1 MTKQTL
7 EKANEI
13 VRILEAINKTQGI
26 MRYPY
31 PTLYHER
38 QEVCFVAFD
47 KQTLSE
53 LRTAIEEVLDRRK
66 KDLGKELEEL

>member
-13 VRILEAINKTQGI
+13 VRILQAIDKTQGI

-38 QEVCFVAFD
+38 EEVCFVAFD
-47 KQTLSE
+47 KQTLGE

-66 KDLGKELEEL
+66 EDLKKELEEL

>member
-13 VRILEAINKTQGI
+13 VRILQAINKTQGI

-31 PTLYHER
+31 PTLYHESE
-38 QEVCFVAFD
+38 EVCFVAFD
-47 KQTLSE
+47 KQTLGE

>member
-13 VRILEAINKTQGI
+13 VRILQAINKTQGI

-38 QEVCFVAFD
+38 EEVCFVAFD
-47 KQTLSE
+47 KQTLGE

-66 KDLGKELEEL
+66 KDLEKELEEL